1 MNEKMESLFLKLVQV
16 ITQPLM
22 TQAYTVCMN
31 LQSKMART

>member
-1 MNEKMESLFLKLVQV
+1 MLEKMESLFFKLVQV

-22 TQAYTVCMN
+22 AQAVCMN